1 MTAIITNQFR
11 IQNLQY
17 SKRDIDNGVDKY
29 YLAIGRSND
38 WTDDNNPPTPNIDYE
53 DEISARLDMQSM
65 KEITDIVHCVPR
77 YNWVNG
83 NTYVAYDDNDATQG
97 SKQFYVIN
105 SSNFNVYICL
115 RAGSGTSTVEP
126 TGVDDGGSGTPAD
139 KGSVDPTAGGDGYV
153 WKYLYTIS
161 ASDADK
167 YLTTDFMPVF
177 RDTNVAANAT
187 LGQIWDYN
195 IVSGGTGYSS
205 APTLT
210 VEGDGAG
217 ATATCT
223 IDGGVVDSISVT
235 GVGSGYTYARVVVSG
250 GSPSTAATIAPV
262 LAPVSLGREIDSID
276 VTAGGDGY
284 TNGTVTLNITGDG
297 FNATATASVSGTAIQ
312 SSPAPTIVTSGYSY
326 TNATVT
332 PAETTAG
339 TTATL
344 VPQFS
349 AAKGGFGYD
358 PVVDLGSYYLMFN
371 VVLTGAEGTG
381 DFVPGNNY
389 RQLMIIKNPLDRSSP
404 QKAYTAS
411 TGTAMPYLDVAASGT
426 WANDDLITG
435 GTSNAK
441 AYIVYYDSDNEFL
454 YYIQN
459 DETGYGTFTDGETL
473 TGTGISTGS
482 IAAAAGSASNPSEI
496 DNLSG
501 RLLYLENRSPVSRA
515 ADQTEDIK
523 LVVQF

>member
-195 IVSGGTGYSS
+195 IVNGGSGYSS
-205 APTLT
+205 APTLA

-262 LAPVSLGREIDSID
+262 LAPVSLGREIASID
-276 VTAGGDGY
+276 VTNGGTSY
-284 TNGTVTLNITGDG
+284 TNGALTLNIAGDG
-297 FNATATASVSGTAIQ
+297 FDATATATVTGGVIQ
-312 SSPAPTIVTSGYSY
+312 ASPTINTAGYSY

-404 QKAYTAS
+404 PKAFTQS
-411 TGTAMPYLDVAASGT
+411 TGTAMPYLDVQAGGT
-426 WANDDLITG
+426 WPNDALMTG
-435 GTSNAK
+435 VTSGAQ
-441 AYIVYYDSDNEFL
+441 AYIVYYDSANEFV
-454 YYIQN
+454 YYVQN
-459 DETGYGTFTDGETL
+459 DDTGYDAFTDGESI
-473 TGTGISTGS
+473 TGSGISSAS
-482 IAAAAGSASNPSEI
+482 IAAAGGSASNPSEI

-515 ADQTEDIK
+515 SDQTEDIK